1 MRHATKSISNG
12 QLALAELFD
21 SDPEVC
27 DLPRVMRPPGTWHQK
42 GEPFQS
48 RIHALNP
55 EIEYTEAEF
64 QAALAKARGQ
74 RPAAAAA
81 AAAARSPF
89 AQNHAPILPAVQGG
103 LNEKYDKDPPPVTS
117 DNVAWVREMLAAI
130 PVASFT
136 ELVKQLNGGSKKTE
150 RDYWLDI
157 GRALHWGTGGNDTGR
172 ALYVEFS
179 RRYSDEF
186 NESGLDAQWKSFHT
200 EGRAKPI
207 TLGTLI
213 HIAKTAGWI
222 YRAPPDETQPL
233 IPVQAERMV
242 EYLIEAAFRKRL
254 QVIFTTH
261 SEYAA

>member
-1 MRHATKSISNG
+1 
-12 QLALAELFD
+12 LFD

-27 DLPRVMRPPGTWHQK
+27 DLPRVMRPPVTWHQK

-55 EIEYTEAEF
+55 EIEKTEAEF

-74 RPAAAAA
+74 RP

-103 LNEKYDKDPPPVTS
+103 LNEKYDKDPPSVTS

-157 GRALHWGTGGNDTGR
+157 GRALHWWTAATIPGARSMLNSPGDTAMNSMR
-172 ALYVEFS
+172 AASTRE
-179 RRYSDEF
+179 
-186 NESGLDAQWKSFHT
+186 
-200 EGRAKPI
+200 RAS
-207 TLGTLI
+207 TLKGARSQSLS
-213 HIAKTAGWI
+213 
-222 YRAPPDETQPL
+222 AP
-233 IPVQAERMV
+233 
-242 EYLIEAAFRKRL
+242 
-254 QVIFTTH
+254 
-261 SEYAA
+261 